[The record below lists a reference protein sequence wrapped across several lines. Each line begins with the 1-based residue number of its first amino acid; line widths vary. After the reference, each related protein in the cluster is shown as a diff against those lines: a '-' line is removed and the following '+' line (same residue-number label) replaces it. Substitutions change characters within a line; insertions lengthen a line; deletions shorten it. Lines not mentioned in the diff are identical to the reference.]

1 MKQTLLLLAFVALS
15 LALQAQT
22 GLYKRYASRPGVQAY
37 CVERYPLSGGDSA
50 CVTLLQTDDSAVYR
64 TLCRELHALPYTTT
78 RPHVDGTISIE
89 SDDLDSHPTIPDE
102 AMQQMKQKADSLQR
116 YWREHKHLV
125 VFNADG
131 LPGDRGHYTIYCP
144 SDRMVVLAF
153 LVGSDAESLKVA
165 GHMMSTEFETKK

>member
-1 MKQTLLLLAFVALS
+1 MKRTLFLLAFVALS

-64 TLCRELHALPYTTT
+64 TLCRELHKLPYTTT
-78 RPHVDGTISIE
+78 RPHIDGTISIE

-102 AMQQMKQKADSLQR
+102 AMQQMKQKADSLQQH
-116 YWREHKHLV
+116 WREHKHLV
-125 VFNADG
+125 IFNADG
-131 LPGDRGHYTIYCP
+131 LPGDHGHYAIYCP

-153 LVGSDAESLKVA
+153 LVDGEEEAFKVA
-165 GHMMSTEFETKK
+165 IHMMSTVFETKK